1 MIYNTDTELGLES
14 AKTRFKWLLDNKKTI
29 ELKEK
34 KKRRSISQNRYLHLI
49 LSWFGVEFGY
59 TLEEVKQE
67 IFKKHVNAEIFYQ
80 GEKNGIVKIEEWRST
95 ASLDTG
101 EMTTAIDRF
110 RDFSAKNGCY
120 LPEPKDM
127 AAIEYMENELSKRN
141 AKQYL

>member
-1 MIYNTDTELGLES
+1 MIFNAE
-14 AKTRFKWLLDNKKTI
+14 I
-29 ELKEK
+29 ELDRFRAKERLEWLIENQKVFELTEK

-67 IFKKHVNAEIFYQ
+67 IFKKHVNPEIFYQ
-80 GEKNGIVKIEEWRST
+80 GEKNGIVKIQEWRST

-120 LPEPKDM
+120 LPEPGDLVL
-127 AAIEYMENELSKRN
+127 IQQLENELGKHR
-141 AKQYL
+141 QYL

>member
-1 MIYNTDTELGLES
+1 MIFNAE
-14 AKTRFKWLLDNKKTI
+14 I
-29 ELKEK
+29 ELDRFRAKERLEWLIENQKVFELTEK

-80 GEKNGIVKIEEWRST
+80 GEKNGIVKIQEWRST

-120 LPEPKDM
+120 LPEPGDLVL
-127 AAIEYMENELSKRN
+127 IQQLENELGKHR
-141 AKQYL
+141 QYL